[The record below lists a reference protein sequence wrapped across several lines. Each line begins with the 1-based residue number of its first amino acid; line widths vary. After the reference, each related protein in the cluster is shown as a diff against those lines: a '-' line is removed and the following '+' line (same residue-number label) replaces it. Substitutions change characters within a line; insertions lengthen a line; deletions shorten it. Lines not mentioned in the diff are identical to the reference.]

1 MPASSPPVRELIS
14 VFEAREE
21 ILRASPTGGTEEIP
35 LRSAVGRV
43 LRKDASADTD
53 IPPFDNS
60 AMDGFAV
67 SLQDF
72 DGDTVV
78 LSIGDE
84 VQAGAWPSRPVGN
97 GSCSRIMT
105 GAPVPEGTDAVVP
118 VEWCQSDGVVGGT
131 VTITRRPKRGQHVRK
146 RGSDIAAGTLAL
158 KAPASI
164 EPRTIGVLAS
174 LGCGQV
180 TVAVRPTISIVA
192 TGDELIEASDTPK
205 DGQIR
210 NSNGPTLAA
219 MASASGALVVAERV
233 ARDSADHTRQVLQEA
248 LKADIVIISGGV
260 SVGSYDYVKTVL
272 DEMGIERRFWR
283 VRQRPGKPLT
293 FGKIGDHLVFGL
305 PGNPVSTAVCFRQYV
320 LPAIRKTLGLPHG
333 PQFLSAQLTETVQK
347 VSNLHFFIPGKA
359 RVDDEGRLTVARSG
373 AFGSHIFSS
382 LAAANCLISL
392 PEGSEAIGAGS
403 IVEVELFNDL

>member
-21 ILRASPTGGTEEIP
+21 ILRASPMGGTEEVP
-35 LRSAVGRV
+35 LRSAVGRI
-43 LRKDASADTD
+43 LRKDASADSD

-67 SLQDF
+67 SLRDF
-72 DGDTVV
+72 DGETVI
-78 LSIGDE
+78 LAIGED
-84 VQAGAWPSRPVGN
+84 VPAGTWPSKPVGN

-105 GAPVPEGTDAVVP
+105 GAPVPEGTHAVVP

-131 VTITRRPKRGQHVRK
+131 VTITRRPKPGQHVRK
-146 RGSDIAAGTLAL
+146 QGSDIARDDLVL
-158 KAPASI
+158 EAPARI

-174 LGCGQV
+174 LGYGQV
-180 TVAVRPTISIVA
+180 TVAVQPTVCVVA
-192 TGDELIEASDTPK
+192 TGDELVEASETPSL
-205 DGQIR
+205 GQIR

-219 MASASGALVVAERV
+219 LASASGAIVLSEHV
-233 ARDSADHTRQVLQEA
+233 ARDDMEHTLQVLQEA
-248 LKADIVIISGGV
+248 MDADIVIVSGGV
-260 SVGSYDYVKTVL
+260 SVGSYDYVKAAL
-272 DEMGIERRFWR
+272 DELGFERSFWR

-293 FGKIGDHLVFGL
+293 FGKIGDRLVFGL

-320 LPAIRKTLGLPHG
+320 LPCIRKMSGLPPG
-333 PQFLSAQLTETVQK
+333 PQFRTARLQESVQK
-347 VSNLHFFIPGKA
+347 VPDLHYFLPG
-359 RVDDEGRLTVARSG
+359 RVSVGSEGCLSVVRSG

-392 PEGSEAIGAGS
+392 PEGSERVEMGS
-403 IVEVELFNDL
+403 LVEIELFNDV